1 MTTIEGTPPQV
12 PDQPLPL
19 LAQPP
24 EPERP
29 TRPSSVLAWAQM
41 ALCTASVIC
50 GVIIGIVYSIELGV
64 ALAGAGLGGA
74 GTRIVI
80 NVRR

>member
-1 MTTIEGTPPQV
+1 MTITESTPPRI
-12 PDQPLPL
+12 PDPTSPQRGR
-19 LAQPP
+19 PP

-29 TRPSSVLAWAQM
+29 ARSSSTLAWAQL

-50 GVIIGIVYSIELGV
+50 GVIIGLACSIELGST
-64 ALAGAGLGGA
+64 LAGAGLDGA
-74 GTRIVI
+74 SIRIDI